1 MKVVKVLISGS
12 TFGSQLLKKESQ
24 HENLKYYSMIKKH
37 HLLIVPMD
45 EKYQSSRKV
54 GTNTMYL
61 IYTAISYN
69 VHTYT

>member
-24 HENLKYYSMIKKH
+24 HENLKYYSMIQKH
-37 HLLIVPMD
+37 HLLISIPMD

-54 GTNTMYL
+54 KIYYL
-61 IYTAISYN
+61 R
-69 VHTYT
+69 